1 MLLKKKATNK
11 CDVVLDVRNAI
22 TFTVKNNSVTIFEEK
37 TLTID
42 RKSQQKL
49 LPLLPNSLASIGR
62 TLPCIQSAGA
72 GPKLDNK
79 GGHKNNITSQEIEG
93 LRF

>member
-22 TFTVKNNSVTIFEEK
+22 TLTVKNNSVTIFEEK
-37 TLTID
+37 TLNNKNFYPYYQTACPHLAGNCLAFRAQMSVPNLI
-42 RKSQQKL
+42 KSVV
-49 LPLLPNSLASIGR
+49 
-62 TLPCIQSAGA
+62 T
-72 GPKLDNK
+72 
-79 GGHKNNITSQEIEG
+79 NITSQQIKIEG

>member
-22 TFTVKNNSVTIFEEK
+22 TLTVKNNSVTIFEEK

-42 RKSQQKL
+42 RKSTTKTF
-49 LPLLPNSLASIGR
+49 
-62 TLPCIQSAGA
+62 TLTTKHLGT
-72 GPKLDNK
+72 
-79 GGHKNNITSQEIEG
+79 NIT
-93 LRF
+93 LHHNRAVLWL

>member
-22 TFTVKNNSVTIFEEK
+22 TLTVKNNSVTIFEEK

-42 RKSQQKL
+42 RK
-49 LPLLPNSLASIGR
+49 
-62 TLPCIQSAGA
+62 
-72 GPKLDNK
+72 
-79 GGHKNNITSQEIEG
+79 
-93 LRF
+93 